1 MPDFELFILIGA
13 GTRDEE
19 IIKQTNK
26 KSKTLHMP
34 SDMHHKYC
42 DKLKKEV
49 SIFMADKKKLLLDLA
64 LRGKSNF
71 DSGKGGRQNMM
82 VWKLKCTDLGGT
94 VLLERKGVE
103 KLKDKVVL
111 PYKGTE

>member
-42 DKLKKEV
+42 DKLREEV
-49 SIFMADKKKLLLDLA
+49 SIFMADKKNYYLIWPSEGRVILTQENEE
-64 LRGKSNF
+64 GKI
-71 DSGKGGRQNMM
+71 
-82 VWKLKCTDLGGT
+82 
-94 VLLERKGVE
+94 
-103 KLKDKVVL
+103 
-111 PYKGTE
+111 